1 MMEMLCICA
10 LQKKSHWVHVVTEHM
25 TCGQYNGGTESYL
38 IFKIIF
44 NWAEPVAT
52 CMLLSTCDV

>member
-1 MMEMLCICA
+1 MLCICA